1 METNNSLKPTIE
13 INRAYYPLIARL
25 CLIWVGIDVLFFIA
39 FLLVQSA
46 NQQQIL
52 VWVIIYLAKV
62 IALAYITTRGA
73 YAWTAIYYHIDID
86 AGLLVKNEGLHFAK
100 KTTYNL
106 QNLHSVS
113 SSQGPIGK
121 PLKYGDLSLTFTN
134 REGNKEEIKITEVVD
149 PKRYKEF
156 FDSQLKQGG
165 N

>member
-1 METNNSLKPTIE
+1 MAKDNILKPAIE

-25 CLIWVGIDVLFFIA
+25 CFIWVGVDVLFFIA
-39 FLLVQSA
+39 FLLFQSA
-46 NQQQIL
+46 YQQQI
-52 VWVIIYLAKV
+52 VIWIIVYIVKIIV
-62 IALAYITTRGA
+62 LAYITTKGA
-73 YAWTAIYYHIDID
+73 YAWTATYYHIDID

-106 QNLHSVS
+106 QNLHSIS

-149 PKRYKEF
+149 PERYKEF